1 MSYQYTQPILQIL
14 AQSHVDTPPFA
25 AIMGHLF
32 LLRFQTIMT
41 LRIIATGGT
50 FDKHYNE
57 LNGTLGFAESHLP
70 EVIARSRMTI
80 PVELEVLPLL
90 DSLDM
95 QDADRQRVL
104 AACRGA
110 AEQAIVIV
118 HGTDT
123 MRDTAEVLGAA
134 VSDKTIVFTGA
145 MIPYAIAN
153 SDALFNL
160 GFACAAAQT
169 LPPGVYVAMNGKV
182 FSWDNV
188 TKNRAA
194 GVFQAR

>member
-1 MSYQYTQPILQIL
+1 MLHGIIK
-14 AQSHVDTPPFA
+14 
-25 AIMGHLF
+25 HLF
-32 LLRFQTIMT
+32 PENLQNIMS

-70 EVIARSRMTI
+70 AVLARTRMTI

-95 QDADRQRVL
+95 QDADRERVL
-104 AACRGA
+104 TSCTAS
-110 AEQAIVIV
+110 AEKAIVIV

-123 MRDTAEVLGAA
+123 MKETAAVLGAA
-134 VSDKTIVFTGA
+134 ELGKTIVLTGA
-145 MIPYAIAN
+145 MIPYSIAN

-160 GFACAAAQT
+160 GFATAAAQI
-169 LPPGVYVAMNGKV
+169 LPPGVYVAMNGQV
-182 FSWDNV
+182 FAWDNV

-194 GVFQAR
+194 GVFQPL

>member
-1 MSYQYTQPILQIL
+1 
-14 AQSHVDTPPFA
+14 
-25 AIMGHLF
+25 
-32 LLRFQTIMT
+32 MT

-57 LNGTLGFAESHLP
+57 LNGVLGFAESHLP
-70 EVIARSRMTI
+70 EVIKRSRMTV
-80 PVELEVLPLL
+80 PVELETLPLL
-90 DSLDM
+90 DSLEM

-104 AACRGA
+104 ASVQA
-110 AEQAIVIV
+110 APESAIVIV

-123 MRDTAEVLGAA
+123 MRETAEVLGAA
-134 VSDKTIVFTGA
+134 AASGKTIVFTGA

-153 SDALFNL
+153 SDALFNF
-160 GFACAAAQT
+160 GFACGVAQV
-169 LPPGVYVAMNGKV
+169 LPAGVYVAMNGKI

-188 TKNRAA
+188 SKNRAA